1 MWLRLRQMLVKE
13 FIQVFRDK
21 RTRFILFGPP
31 IIQMVIFGY
40 AATLEIQHVP
50 IGDSRLRKFAG
61 KPRLRF
67 ALRGQPLL
75 RRS

>member
-21 RTRFILFGPP
+21 RSRLLLFGPP

-40 AATLEIQHVP
+40 AANLDI
-50 IGDSRLRKFAG
+50 
-61 KPRLRF
+61 
-67 ALRGQPLL
+67 
-75 RRS
+75 